1 MIKRFRAH
9 LHYNGIINAEK
20 GDSLYYINDK
30 KDSEGNIITPGDTI
44 VFRHTDR
51 RYVGYMLAIR
61 VPLQNYN
68 STPVVKVTGF
78 TDHEA
83 FEANA
88 YMYGMMGADND
99 GDTAGL
105 VALSKEQLEALAP
118 TNSVEYERLK
128 QKFGRE
134 LTEEEF
140 NESANTL
147 RGGLYAGNLSYYDK
161 GYLEKVYK
169 DLKDPDEL
177 VDKTYSIFN
186 FGYQNTGKKTY
197 IEQDK
202 NHNNVNIRPGFF
214 KRYMWH
220 ELYWLTF
227 INDKQKAAT
236 LVKNIKS
243 LYKTPT
249 DLDSLHK
256 SVYLNSIIRY
266 ATNGYNVVP
275 EAMEDDEVLHTRT
288 TSITAGEL
296 RKFEVHHYKD
306 DAVVEEFYKLFEDEI
321 QLMFFFDTLFNIY
334 GEFKDLNNI
343 PVILK
348 DIISEDLFKKK
359 VDDKTYIPTKKY
371 ASQADIKTIEET
383 EKISDITDLD
393 FYQRFINNAII
404 GTITNK
410 TAMRISTSK
419 AAINRFGS
427 LRKLTTI
434 MNRPVTDEVL
444 NTDKYGS
451 NFDPFRD
458 EHGFV
463 SVASILDS
471 GIYGT
476 AKQMAAILVSK
487 YNQDKDTAER
497 TSKYIYNYV
506 KENKATDSYV
516 NMLLSYRKALIDG
529 KVVDIDKVIAIL
541 NKLPIKD
548 DPNIVEFIAYLRTQE
563 NIEFKEN
570 KNDYVHVQLKR
581 IFFGRMYKYAKWFFD
596 YEEREEDV
604 KDRLVNMINGKIM
617 MDRAVYNMLDSVA
630 QKAISLAKHY
640 GLDMDAGKFYEQ
652 YEKDALKL
660 ISQMTKGFVNVSIS
674 DFRNLIHSSLNR
686 VRSQRMI

>member
-1 MIKRFRAH
+1 MKRF
-9 LHYNGIINAEK
+9 II
-20 GDSLYYINDK
+20 
-30 KDSEGNIITPGDTI
+30 
-44 VFRHTDR
+44 
-51 RYVGYMLAIR
+51 
-61 VPLQNYN
+61 
-68 STPVVKVTGF
+68 
-78 TDHEA
+78 
-83 FEANA
+83 
-88 YMYGMMGADND
+88 
-99 GDTAGL
+99 
-105 VALSKEQLEALAP
+105 
-118 TNSVEYERLK
+118 
-128 QKFGRE
+128 
-134 LTEEEF
+134 
-140 NESANTL
+140 
-147 RGGLYAGNLSYYDK
+147 
-161 GYLEKVYK
+161 

-177 VDKTYSIFN
+177 IDKTYSIFN

-266 ATNGYNVVP
+266 ATNGYNTVP
-275 EAMEDDEVLHTRT
+275 EAMDDDEVLHTRT

-343 PVILK
+343 PIILK

-371 ASQADIKTIEET
+371 ASQADIKVIEET

-497 TSKYIYNYV
+497 TSKYIYNYF
-506 KENKATDSYV
+506 KENNATDRYV

-529 KVVDIDKVIAIL
+529 KFVDIDKVIAIL
-541 NKLPIKD
+541 NKLPVKD
-548 DPNIVEFIAYLRTQE
+548 DQNIVEFIAYLRKQE

-570 KNDYVHVQLKR
+570 KNDYVHVQPNAYSSGVC
-581 IFFGRMYKYAKWFFD
+581 I
-596 YEEREEDV
+596 
-604 KDRLVNMINGKIM
+604 NMQNGSLTIRKEKMMSKI
-617 MDRAVYNMLDSVA
+617 V
-630 QKAISLAKHY
+630 
-640 GLDMDAGKFYEQ
+640 
-652 YEKDALKL
+652 
-660 ISQMTKGFVNVSIS
+660 
-674 DFRNLIHSSLNR
+674 
-686 VRSQRMI
+686 